1 MIMKI
6 GFVYCKSNLYRNSE
20 SKAQKYHKVAMH
32 LKHVMKRMVDRYNDT
47 HEDKLPSI
55 TPHALRHTF
64 CTEMANSGIDLKSL
78 QYLMGHSDVGV
89 TLNIYTHAS
98 YERAGSAMRNAVWN
112 VWGVHQI
119 YTKSVNSGVDL
130 RRMIKAANFYFR

>member
-55 TPHALRHTF
+55 TPHVLRHTF
-64 CTEMANSGIDLKSL
+64 CTDMASSGIDLKSL
-78 QYLMGHSDVGV
+78 QYLTRHSNVGV
-89 TLNIYTHAS
+89 TPNVYTHAS
-98 YERAGSAMRNAVWN
+98 YETGQAAMKKAMGS
-112 VWGVHQI
+112 G
-119 YTKSVNSGVDL
+119 
-130 RRMIKAANFYFR
+130 